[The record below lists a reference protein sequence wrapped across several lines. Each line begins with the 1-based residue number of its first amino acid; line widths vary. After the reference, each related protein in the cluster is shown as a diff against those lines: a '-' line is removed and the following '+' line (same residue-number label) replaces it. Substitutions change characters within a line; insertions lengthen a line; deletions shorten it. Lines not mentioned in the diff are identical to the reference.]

1 MNRFL
6 APFPTPLGVVLTLIW
21 LGVASGGVHAAEEQA
36 AGEQAAG
43 EAEQPAILFGQS
55 AALGGPARELGE
67 GMQLGLQAAFNEI
80 NAAGGIHGKR
90 LELMSLDDGY
100 EPEAAIINTR
110 RLIEEEEVFALIG
123 PVGTPTSQVAVP
135 IATDAGVP
143 YIGAFTGAEFLRDAQ
158 ALPNVINIRA
168 SYFQETEEMAA
179 RLSEDLNLNSVS
191 IFYQDDS
198 YGRAGLAGLRRA
210 AGRYGMDI
218 AIEVSY
224 PRNTEAVKMALIDL
238 RRARA
243 EAVVIIGAYQPV
255 SSMIRWARKINYSP
269 HFINISFIGSEALAR
284 ILGEDGEGVYVTQVV
299 PFPEDASLPVV
310 AEYQAAMKRMDSSAE
325 PSFVTLE
332 GYLAGRLAAEGLRL
346 AGPGPTRE
354 NFLRALKISGDID
367 LSGFQLTYGID
378 DNQGSD
384 QVYLTVI
391 DENGDFASVESIGD
405 Q

>member
-1 MNRFL
+1 MNTRSAPLL
-6 APFPTPLGVVLTLIW
+6 APLAVVLAPIW
-21 LGVASGGVHAAEEQA
+21 LGFAASGAYPAQEQAVQEQEEQ
-36 AGEQAAG
+36 
-43 EAEQPAILFGQS
+43 PVILFGQS

-67 GMQLGLQAAFNEI
+67 GMRLGLEAAFNEV

-90 LELMSLDDGY
+90 LQLVSLDDGY

-110 RLIEEEEVFALIG
+110 RLIEEEGVFALIG

-210 AGRYGMDI
+210 ANRYGMDI

-255 SSMIRWARKINYSP
+255 STLIRWARKINYSP

-299 PFPEDASLPVV
+299 PFPEDTSLPVV
-310 AEYQAAMKRMDSSAE
+310 AEYQAAMRRMDSGAE
-325 PSFVTLE
+325 PSFVSLE
-332 GYLAGRLAAEGLRL
+332 GYLAGRLAAAGLEL
-346 AGPGPTRE
+346 VGPEPTRE

-391 DENGDFASVESIGD
+391 DENGDFASVDRIGN
-405 Q
+405 

>member
-1 MNRFL
+1 VNRFL

-135 IATDAGVP
+135 IAADAGVP

-210 AGRYGMDI
+210 ADRYGMDI

>member
-1 MNRFL
+1 MSRLFAPSAMCKRSLL
-6 APFPTPLGVVLTLIW
+6 ALVW
-21 LGVASGGVHAAEEQA
+21 LGVAAGTPAAAQESGQAGQDEPGV
-36 AGEQAAG
+36 
-43 EAEQPAILFGQS
+43 IVFGQS

-67 GMQLGLQAAFNEI
+67 GMRLGLEAAFNEI
-80 NAAGGIHGKR
+80 NAAGGVHGNR
-90 LELMSLDDGY
+90 LELVSLDDGY

-110 RLIEEEEVFALIG
+110 RLIEDQDVFALIG

-210 AGRYGMDI
+210 ADRYGMDI

-224 PRNTEAVKMALIDL
+224 PRNTEAVRMALLDL
-238 RRARA
+238 RRAQA

-255 SSMIRWARKINYSP
+255 STLIRWARKIDYSP

-310 AEYQAAMKRMDSSAE
+310 AEYQAAMRRMDSSAE
-325 PSFVTLE
+325 PSFVSLE
-332 GYLAGRLAAEGLRL
+332 GYLAGRLAAAGLEL
-346 AGPGPTRE
+346 VGPEPTRDD
-354 NFLRALKISGDID
+354 FLRALKISGDID

-391 DENGDFASVESIGD
+391 DQNGDFASVDRIGN
-405 Q
+405 

>member
-1 MNRFL
+1 VNRFL

-158 ALPNVINIRA
+158 ALPNVINIRS